1 MSTLNGGPGNIVT
14 NGLVMY
20 LDAANYASYTSG
32 SLTWYDLTKN
42 NNSGSLING
51 PTFDSG
57 NGGSIVFD
65 GVNDYVALQNVT
77 FTDKISIGIWY
88 KSPNPVSNYPL
99 LYGNGT
105 TISNESFYS
114 TILGP
119 VYGTSNK
126 GKVAAFFKTDTISQ
140 SSGRIDLVSTSVIT
154 GSYCYLMA
162 TYESSSLAKLYIN
175 ASLEASSSTSASNL
189 NPNTGSFN
197 LGGGN
202 PVPVGSD
209 RFTGSIAVFHIYNR
223 ALSSTEVL
231 QNYNAQKT
239 RFGLT

>member
-51 PTFDSG
+51 PTFSSG

-65 GVNDYVALQNVT
+65 GVDDYVTVPYQSSLGLSSQGTLNVWCYPTTLSQGIFAGLVGMTIDGGPNQQSYYMHWRKYNNTIQAAIQNSGVYNIIETPLPTSIAWYNFT
-77 FTDKISIGIWY
+77 FTWDGTFINLYQNGITAAVP
-88 KSPNPVSNYPL
+88 KSQ
-99 LYGNGT
+99 
-105 TISNESFYS
+105 TINAQA
-114 TILGP
+114 L
-119 VYGTSNK
+119 
-126 GKVAAFFKTDTISQ
+126 
-140 SSGRIDLVSTSVIT
+140 
-154 GSYCYLMA
+154 
-162 TYESSSLAKLYIN
+162 SSSVDIGGRMFRGASGLQGYFAGYIPI
-175 ASLEASSSTSASNL
+175 TQ
-189 NPNTGSFN
+189 
-197 LGGGN
+197 
-202 PVPVGSD
+202 
-209 RFTGSIAVFHIYNR
+209 IYNR